1 MLLLVRLS
9 PWDLLCLLQ
18 ISDCWR
24 GDPVPLCVPN
34 ISRIYPH
41 QPLSPCCLCWLL
53 NEVWDPCIFFVC
65 SFCKEKR
72 WACLAGHELTP
83 AALLRAAPC
92 RRPPARGH
100 SAGWTP
106 VFSQQ
111 DSSVKTRLWL
121 LSWLEGLLDEIGGTR
136 STNEPGGWECGG
148 GHRVATARSPPLAVL
163 QNPVLGRVKPQETWE
178 VGANTFFQ
186 SHVSWEQKEVKRVRP
201 CGASWGF
208 LGRWGHVFAWRD
220 SDCTWDPSHTA
231 PVN

>member
-18 ISDCWR
+18 VSDCWR

-65 SFCKEKR
+65 SFRKEKR

-136 STNEPGGWECGG
+136 ARMNQEAGSVEGAIAWRLHAALHWLSSKTRSWAEWNPKKRERLEQTPFFRVMYLGSRKRWSESGRAVLPGG
-148 GHRVATARSPPLAVL
+148 
-163 QNPVLGRVKPQETWE
+163 
-178 VGANTFFQ
+178 F
-186 SHVSWEQKEVKRVRP
+186 
-201 CGASWGF
+201 
-208 LGRWGHVFAWRD
+208 
-220 SDCTWDPSHTA
+220 
-231 PVN
+231 